1 MAQPGT
7 DQHQSRIAVR
17 ETANHTSAAA
27 DLPVESFNNVVGTD
41 TGPVFTGKIA
51 VSQRFL
57 NAIFY
62 LLGSLFQLHRVQLLH
77 HGFGFLTGSF
87 LVLLG
92 VDRLE
97 HLGHQ
102 LHFGTRRHREHI
114 AVKVDRTSLVF
125 GFGEHFSHSLQHT
138 KAFVANNEFHPFQ
151 TAAAQPLRTTG
162 RKIRGTPSMVLRA
175 SSVNFILSSARSAA

>member
-1 MAQPGT
+1 MKSASNECVVGGSLQVLHVHVLLVAPLSTGHMSQPGADKHEGRVT
-7 DQHQSRIAVR
+7 IW

-27 DLPVESFNNVVGTD
+27 NLPIQSFNNVVGTD

-62 LLGSLFQLHRVQLLH
+62 LLGGLFQLHKAQLLH

-114 AVKVDRTSLVF
+114 AVEES
-125 GFGEHFSHSLQHT
+125 
-138 KAFVANNEFHPFQ
+138 
-151 TAAAQPLRTTG
+151 
-162 RKIRGTPSMVLRA
+162 VLL
-175 SSVNFILSSARSAA
+175 N

>member
-1 MAQPGT
+1 MYFLLLHWVPATWRSRAQ
-7 DQHQSRIAVR
+7 
-17 ETANHTSAAA
+17 TSIKAE
-27 DLPVESFNNVVGTD
+27 LPSGKLLSHECGGGSPVESFNNVVGTD

-151 TAAAQPLRTTG
+151 TAAAQP
-162 RKIRGTPSMVLRA
+162 
-175 SSVNFILSSARSAA
+175 